1 MAIQVLVVD
10 DDPMIRRIVSQLLQV
25 RFGAMVSQA
34 NDGEAAWN
42 SLEARMPD
50 LLVLDLSM
58 PVMDGIS
65 FLEKLRADPERASLP
80 VVALSATDE
89 RESIE
94 RVVALGAVDYILKP
108 INLAQASKR
117 FGRIIEGIGHR
128 NRAPV

>member
-34 NDGEAAWN
+34 NDGEAAWA
-42 SLEARMPD
+42 SLETRMPD

-58 PVMDGIS
+58 PVMDGLA
-65 FLEKLRADPERASLP
+65 FLEKLRADPERSGLP

-89 RESIE
+89 RETIE
-94 RVVALGAVDYILKP
+94 RVVALGAIEYILKP
-108 INLAQASKR
+108 INLALASKR
-117 FGRIIEGIGHR
+117 FGRVIESISHR
-128 NRAPV
+128 RNVRA